1 MLFRSLV
8 KNRANFIEDLW
19 EQGSFF
25 FEAPTEYDEKTAR
38 KRWKEDTPQQITQLI
53 EVIESIED
61 FSSENQE
68 TIVKEWIASNEL
80 HMGKIMNAFRLALV
94 GAGKGP
100 HIFDITSLIGKQ
112 ETIDRLQRAIETI
125 NKE

>member
-1 MLFRSLV
+1 MV
-8 KNRANFIEDLW
+8 KNRAYFIEDIW

-25 FEAPTEYDEKTAR
+25 FEAPTKYDEKTVK
-38 KRWKEDTPQQITQLI
+38 KRWKEDTPKQVAELI
-53 EVIESIED
+53 KVIEGIED

-68 TIVKEWIASNEL
+68 AVVKDWIASNEL
-80 HMGKIMNAFRLALV
+80 NMGQIMNAFRLALV
-94 GAGKGP
+94 GAAKGP

-112 ETIDRLQRAIETI
+112 ETIDRLQKAITTI

>member
-1 MLFRSLV
+1 M
-8 KNRANFIEDLW
+8 
-19 EQGSFF
+19 
-25 FEAPTEYDEKTAR
+25 
-38 KRWKEDTPQQITQLI
+38 
-53 EVIESIED
+53 IESIED

-112 ETIDRLQRAIETI
+112 ETIERLQRAIETI